1 MSLHE
6 KIAELI
12 DEEVDQRLV
21 GMMNEYVEII
31 SKKHGISLDLLL
43 KDIPNTFS
51 VRSVRE
57 LRGMMVSAAHLGLP
71 IMDTAD
77 TTLCKQTVSYVVRL
91 CGQIVITTDQSEDLL
106 KTVQVVNFQKS
117 L

>member
-21 GMMNEYVEII
+21 GMMNEYIEII
-31 SKKHGISLDLLL
+31 SKKHGISMTSSSEIFQRPSLVQ
-43 KDIPNTFS
+43 S
-51 VRSVRE
+51 VKVP
-57 LRGMMVSAAHLGLP
+57 RGMMENVVHSGRSKMVTVDITPCRRRVSHTRL
-71 IMDTAD
+71 
-77 TTLCKQTVSYVVRL
+77 SYD
-91 CGQIVITTDQSEDLL
+91 QIVTLTDPKRGLFMVAQA
-106 KTVQVVNFQKS
+106 VNFQKS